1 VIPRWWEEFPGR
13 LEAEIEAFRRRD
25 LEFAVDERERAGGRI
40 VLAGSFRLASGRAIP
55 LRVVFPDSYP
65 RTRFHVFATERNDRI
80 AAHQN
85 PIGGNLCLLA
95 RGSRHWDP
103 AWLAADVIADRIEL
117 IYAPGGVP
125 LEQEDAQGEPIT
137 SYLPYMP
144 NGGIIVAENCFELPR
159 GATGGRLRV
168 VFDDTAWLFA
178 SPSDRDPP
186 IGRGLLLEVKDSEG
200 ATLAKADEALRGAV
214 NGSIVAGLW
223 ERVEQPPDPR
233 NIEHLFER
241 GAALIRSASPKAW
254 TMIDGDRFFFA
265 ALLIDEEVQ
274 RGKMRPNFVFQF
286 VRQKARTG
294 QAEGPFPV
302 RTLRYG
308 AATRGARVP
317 ELAPLASRTAA
328 VIGLGSLGAPLAVT
342 LARSGIAALRLA
354 DFDFVEPAGGVRWIS
369 DLAAAGALKTAALRA
384 SIARDFP
391 LTRVETFE
399 LLVGRAPVERDLGV
413 VCESALLAS
422 WAKDAPILIDATAE
436 DDVSRVVSAVGERLR
451 IPQVYVWSYNAFGGV
466 VVRVI
471 PGKTGCWYCAQ
482 LHLSPEGG
490 TITDLPVAAVDPDG
504 RRRVQPIGCADATF
518 TGEAASLTPLADHAA
533 RVAFGILCSGE
544 AGAYPSYRD
553 DLFVLRLREP
563 NGALV
568 TPQWRS
574 FPLRVHPHCP
584 TCNP

>member
-1 VIPRWWEEFPGR
+1 MIPRWWEGFPGR

-40 VLAGSFRLASGRAIP
+40 VLAGNFRLASGRAIP

-80 AAHQN
+80 VAHQN
-85 PIGGNLCLLA
+85 PLGGNLCLLA

-125 LEQEDAQGEPIT
+125 HEQEDAQGEPIT

-144 NGGIIVAENCFELPR
+144 NGGILVTENCFDLAA
-159 GATGGRLRV
+159 GTTHGRVRIALDDVRWLR
-168 VFDDTAWLFA
+168 A
-178 SPSDRDPP
+178 SPTDRDPP
-186 IGRGLLLEVKDSEG
+186 IGKGLLLEVKDSAG
-200 ATLAKADEALRGAV
+200 DATLARAEDALRGMF
-214 NGSIVAGLW
+214 NGPTVAGVWQRL
-223 ERVEQPPDPR
+223 EQPPDPR
-233 NIEHLFER
+233 NIEELFAR
-241 GAALIRSASPKAW
+241 AAALLRTVSPKAW
-254 TMIDGDRFFFA
+254 TMIEGDRFLFA
-265 ALLIDEEVQ
+265 ALLIQEEVQ
-274 RGKMRPNFVFQF
+274 RDVKRSNWVFQLA
-286 VRQKARTG
+286 RQKARTG
-294 QAEGPFPV
+294 QAEGPLPV

-308 AATRGARVP
+308 ADTRGARIP
-317 ELAPLASRTAA
+317 ELAALRSRTASI
-328 VIGLGSLGAPLAVT
+328 IGLGSLGAPLALS
-342 LARSGIAALRLA
+342 LARSGIATLRLA

-369 DLAAAGALKTAALRA
+369 DLDGAGAPKTAALRA
-384 SIARDFP
+384 AIARDFP
-391 LTRVETFE
+391 LTRVETFN
-399 LLVGRAPVERDLGV
+399 LLIGRASLPPDVGGES
-413 VCESALLAS
+413 ESALLAS
-422 WAKDAPILIDATAE
+422 WAKDAPLLIDASAE
-436 DDVSRVVSAVGERLR
+436 DDVNRVVSAEGDRSR
-451 IPQVYVWSYNAFGGV
+451 IPQVYVWSYDAFGGV
-466 VVRVI
+466 VVRVL

-482 LHLSPEGG
+482 LHLSAEGG
-490 TITDLPVAAVDPDG
+490 TITDLPFAADPDG

-544 AGAYPSYRD
+544 TGGYPSYGD

-574 FPLRVHPHCP
+574 FPLRSHPGCP